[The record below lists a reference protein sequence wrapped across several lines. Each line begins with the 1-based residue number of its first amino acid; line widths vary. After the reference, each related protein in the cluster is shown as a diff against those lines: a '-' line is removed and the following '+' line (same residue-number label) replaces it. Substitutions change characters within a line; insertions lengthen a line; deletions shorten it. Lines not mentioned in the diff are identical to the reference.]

1 MLSWHPPS
9 AHVNCVTLDVDWTGV
24 RAKRPA
30 GVGAGVRAMI
40 PRWLRPQPQT
50 GARHSDRS
58 EKPGAGRKK
67 LRFPAPIL
75 WILLIIS
82 FLLF

>member
-1 MLSWHPPS
+1 MLSWHPS

-58 EKPGAGRKK
+58 ENQAREEK
-67 LRFPAPIL
+67 
-75 WILLIIS
+75 S
-82 FLLF
+82 